1 MTGLT
6 VRLVTIA
13 LVGAGAV
20 GTGARVVQREAAS
33 PSSQPAQPAVTL
45 PDYDRWKTEL
55 SNWGRW
61 GQDDTLGALNLVTPS
76 KRRQAAALVRDG
88 VTVSLAA
95 DADFRKGAGPGAVA
109 PYELVVTS
117 RGPTGAGDRMNIAY
131 HGNAVTHLDAFGH
144 RFFGGRM
151 YNGFSWEELTKPDSA
166 KHESVYDVRNGVLT
180 RGVLMDIAR
189 LKGVEYLEPGTR
201 IYVEDLEAWEKKAK
215 VKVSSGDALLVRT
228 GRWQFEKQNG
238 GPARTFAGL
247 DPSVIPWLKKRDIV
261 LIGGEDSQDATPPL
275 PGLPPLAVHDFCLVA
290 LGVHTLDNANLD
302 ALAAA
307 AAMRNRWEFMLVVA
321 PLAVPGATGSPFNP
335 IAAF

>member
-1 MTGLT
+1 MKGL
-6 VRLVTIA
+6 VRGLATIA
-13 LVGAGAV
+13 LIGAGAAQ
-20 GTGARVVQREAAS
+20 TGAHVFQREGL
-33 PSSQPAQPAVTL
+33 SSTGQPAVTREV
-45 PDYDRWKTEL
+45 YDRWKTEL

-76 KRRQAAALVRDG
+76 KRKQAAALVRDG

-95 DADFRKGAGPGAVA
+95 PADFQKGAGPSGVA

-144 RFFGGRM
+144 RFFDGRM
-151 YNGFSWEELTKPDSA
+151 YNGFSWEELTKSDSR
-166 KHESVYDVRNGVLT
+166 KHESVYDVRDGILM
-180 RGVLMDIAR
+180 RGILMDIAR
-189 LKGVEYLEPGTR
+189 LKGVDYLEPGTR

-215 VKVSSGDALLVRT
+215 VKVSPGDALLVRT
-228 GRWQFEKQNG
+228 GRWQFEKRNG
-238 GPARTFAGL
+238 GPGKTFAGL
-247 DPSVIPWLKKRDIV
+247 DPSVIPWLKTRDIV

-275 PGLPPLAVHDFCLVA
+275 PGLPPLAVHDFCLVT
-290 LGVHTLDNANLD
+290 LGVHTLDNADLD
-302 ALAAA
+302 RLAAA
-307 AAMRNRWEFMLVVA
+307 AAARNRWEFMLVVA